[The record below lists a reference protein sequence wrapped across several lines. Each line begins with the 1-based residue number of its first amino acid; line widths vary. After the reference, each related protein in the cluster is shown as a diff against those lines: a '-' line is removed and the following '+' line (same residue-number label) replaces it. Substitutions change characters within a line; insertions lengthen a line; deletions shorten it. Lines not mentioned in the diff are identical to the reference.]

1 MLPGNGK
8 MKRAEF
14 EEMMASQMDE
24 PITPDALRIYFKQFD
39 QNGDGFITRDELAL
53 ALKNLTEK
61 EIDDLIVEADK
72 DSDGKISYEG
82 TARDYNYTQK
92 TCANFTRKSF
102 FCKCV
107 HGTPIKKALRM
118 NLKFQNR

>member
-8 MKRAEF
+8 VKYAEF

-39 QNGDGFITRDELAL
+39 QNVDGFITRDELAL

-61 EIDDLIVEADK
+61 QIDDLIVEADK
-72 DSDGKISYEG
+72 DSYGKISNEG

-107 HGTPIKKALRM
+107 HGIPINKALRM
-118 NLKFQNR
+118 NFS